1 MTGRNLPADVST
13 AIGGDKVDVFWAVDL
28 LFDSPNQL
36 YFWSGIGDL
45 VLDGNTYTG
54 AGELLQ
60 ISDIRESSDI
70 AAYGATLTLS
80 GIPSSLVSLA
90 LAEPYQ
96 GRSCIVKFGVLAT
109 GSVAYLLME
118 TGDFLLLETGDKI
131 IIEGTDAVTS
141 AFTVFSGEMDQM
153 TFDHGPETTT
163 IALDVE
169 SRLID
174 LQRPRIRRYTHTDQI
189 TRFPNDMFFEFNTR
203 IQTES
208 LEWGG

>member
-1 MTGRNLPADVST
+1 MTGRSLASDIST
-13 AIGGDKVDVFWAVDL
+13 AINSDKVAPFWAVDL

-54 AGELLQ
+54 AGELMQ

-80 GIPSSLVSLA
+80 GIPSNLVSLA

-109 GSVAYLLME
+109 GSTA
-118 TGDFLLLETGDKI
+118 T
-131 IIEGTDAVTS
+131 TS
-141 AFTVFSGEMDQM
+141 AFTVFSGDMDQM